1 MKSRF
6 TLNRETHL
14 PIIREAFANKTLQM
28 FNEEQCKASPSCLY
42 QGPCAVGVVLPDD
55 LRLYFDGGISAKH
68 DPVSESVY
76 SLFNEGELD
85 SGGNDEWWEK
95 LQSLHDA
102 AASALHRKLTPQTYT
117 YNPSAYDAA
126 VRAFAEH
133 IGLIAAQRMEENAV
147 G

>member
-28 FNEEQCKASPSCLY
+28 FDEGQCKGSNACIY

-55 LRLYFDGGISAKH
+55 LRRYFDGGTS
-68 DPVSESVY
+68 VSEETVSNSV
-76 SLFNEGELD
+76 STLFNTGELD
-85 SGGNDEWWEK
+85 SSDDAAWWEN
-95 LQSLHDA
+95 LQGLHDA
-102 AASALHRKLTPQTYT
+102 AASALHRKLTPRLYPET
-117 YNPSAYDAA
+117 PSEYDDA

-133 IGLIAAQRMEENAV
+133 IGL
-147 G
+147 